1 MIPMPIPRRFAL
13 VTILMLGFLVTPGL
27 AGGQTP
33 TPGDA
38 EVIVFTGARIID
50 GTGGVPLE
58 NATLTIRGGRIV
70 SVGSAPGA
78 VPAGARLID
87 VRGQTII
94 PGLISAHSHLGL
106 VKGAS
111 TASADNYTR
120 ENVARQL
127 AQYEGYG
134 ITAVMSLGVNRDV
147 LYDWRDEQRAGKLPG
162 ADIFTADRGL
172 GVTGGTPPFPV
183 PGDQVYRPQTPE
195 QARADVRE
203 MAARHPDLLKL
214 WVDDVFGTL
223 PKMAPDV
230 FAAAI
235 AEAHAVTDEAHAH
248 GLRVAAHMFYLSD
261 AKALVEAGVDVL
273 AHSVRDRA
281 VDTAFIATLKSHHT
295 AYIPTLALDES
306 QFIYAEHP
314 DWMDAPFFTA
324 AVDPGLLASW
334 LSPEYAAKLR
344 ASPTTPKNRAA
355 FETAMKNVKTLHDA
369 GVFVAMGTDSGAMPT
384 RIAGFGE
391 HRELQLLVR
400 AGLSPM
406 QAIVC
411 ATAHSAAV
419 IGQTDE
425 RGTLAPGKRADFLV
439 LEANPLDD
447 IRNTMRLAAV
457 WHGGKQIVPFAQRP
471 ADSTSPP

>member
-1 MIPMPIPRRFAL
+1 MALLEFHVPFMILVHAPRRRLALTWLPLFCFLIIPGFAR
-13 VTILMLGFLVTPGL
+13 
-27 AGGQTP
+27 GQTP
-33 TPGDA
+33 TLESAD
-38 EVIVFTGARIID
+38 VTVFTGARIID
-50 GTGGVPLE
+50 GTGGAPLE
-58 NATLTIRGGRIV
+58 NAALTIRGGRIV
-70 SVGSAPGA
+70 SIAPANNQATAA

-120 ENVARQL
+120 ENVAHQL

-134 ITAVMSLGVNRDV
+134 VTAVMSLGVNRDV
-147 LYDWRDEQRAGKLPG
+147 LYDWRDEQRAGKLSG

-248 GLRVAAHMFYLSD
+248 GLRVAVHMFYLSD

-281 VDTAFIATLKSHHT
+281 VDAAFIAAVKSHHT

-306 QFIYAEHP
+306 QFVYAEHP

-324 AVDPGLLASW
+324 AVDPGLLDTW
-334 LSPEYAAKLR
+334 LAPEYAAKLR

-355 FETAMKNVKTLHDA
+355 FEIALKNVKTLHDA
-369 GVFVAMGTDSGAMPT
+369 GVLIAMGTDSGAMPT
-384 RIAGFGE
+384 RIAGFSE

-419 IGQTDE
+419 IGQ
-425 RGTLAPGKRADFLV
+425 ADD
-439 LEANPLDD
+439 AG
-447 IRNTMRLAAV
+447 R
-457 WHGGKQIVPFAQRP
+457 
-471 ADSTSPP
+471 

>member
-1 MIPMPIPRRFAL
+1 MIPVYTLRRLTLWSVSL
-13 VTILMLGFLVTPGL
+13 VSFLVAFDP
-27 AGGQTP
+27 AWGQTP
-33 TPGDA
+33 TPDKA
-38 EVIVFTGARIID
+38 EVTVFTGARIID
-50 GTGGVPLE
+50 GTGHAPLE
-58 NATLTIRGGRIV
+58 NATLTIQGGRIV
-70 SVGSAPGA
+70 SVGIQPEKEPIFPPGA
-78 VPAGARLID
+78 QIID
-87 VRGQTII
+87 VHGQTII

-134 ITAVMSLGVNRDV
+134 VTAVMSLGVNRDA

-195 QARADVRE
+195 EARADVRE

-248 GLRVAAHMFYLSD
+248 GLRVAAHMFYLAD

-273 AHSVRDRA
+273 AHSVRDRT
-281 VDTAFIATLKSHHT
+281 VDAAFIAAMKSHHT

-306 QFIYAEHP
+306 QFVYAEHP

-324 AVDPGLLASW
+324 AVDPGLLAS
-334 LSPEYAAKLR
+334 L
-344 ASPTTPKNRAA
+344 
-355 FETAMKNVKTLHDA
+355 A
-369 GVFVAMGTDSGAMPT
+369 GT
-384 RIAGFGE
+384 RI
-391 HRELQLLVR
+391 
-400 AGLSPM
+400 
-406 QAIVC
+406 
-411 ATAHSAAV
+411 
-419 IGQTDE
+419 
-425 RGTLAPGKRADFLV
+425 RGKVARQPDHAEKPG
-439 LEANPLDD
+439 
-447 IRNTMRLAAV
+447 RL
-457 WHGGKQIVPFAQRP
+457 
-471 ADSTSPP
+471 